1 MKQNKMFLNK
11 NIKQNFLAL
20 NCEYFFI
27 HYLIETVFFEY
38 PQHMFWLRNK
48 KINFWINTVIGRL
61 YHSNALLEN

>member
-48 KINFWINTVIGRL
+48 KINF
-61 YHSNALLEN
+61 